1 MAVTGATVAVVQE
14 LGPDGP
20 NVAKIVT
27 VTMDNSYATG
37 GESVT
42 AANLGLSRVVQF
54 SLEPNAGY
62 VPEYDHANS
71 KVKAYWTGAAT
82 SAVLAEVTAATDL
95 SAVVFRGKVVG
106 LP

>member
-1 MAVTGATVAVVQE
+1 MAASVSVVQE
-14 LGPDGP
+14 LGPEGP

-27 VTMDNSYATG
+27 VTMDSSYPTG

-42 AANLGLSRVVQF
+42 AANLGLSRIVQF

-62 VPEYDHANS
+62 VPEYNHANS
-71 KVKAYWTGAAT
+71 KVKVFWVDTTVDGAA
-82 SAVLAEVTAATDL
+82 LAEVADTTNIAT
-95 SAVVFRGKVVG
+95 VVFRGKVVG

>member
-1 MAVTGATVAVVQE
+1 MAATVAVVQE

-27 VTMDNSYATG
+27 VTMDSSYATG
-37 GESVT
+37 GEAVT
-42 AANLGLSRVVQF
+42 AADCGLSRIVQF
-54 SLEPNAGY
+54 ALEPNAGY

-71 KVKAYWTGAAT
+71 KVKAFWVDTTVDGAAM
-82 SAVLAEVTAATDL
+82 AEVVATTNL
-95 SAVVFRGKVVG
+95 ATVVFRGKVVG